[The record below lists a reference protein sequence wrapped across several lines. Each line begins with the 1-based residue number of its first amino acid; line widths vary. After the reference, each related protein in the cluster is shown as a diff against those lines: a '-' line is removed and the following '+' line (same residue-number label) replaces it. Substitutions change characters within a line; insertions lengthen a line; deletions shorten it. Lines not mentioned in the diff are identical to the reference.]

1 MKMYYTDGTKK
12 FICVED
18 GEGNYLKWMHSD
30 SQFQYIRSHGKVG
43 DRSFRGFALTWQTK
57 GRGRASESTL
67 DKVFQIEDYF
77 YHNEV
82 KE

>member
-1 MKMYYTDGTKK
+1 MKMYYTDETKK

-18 GEGNYLKWMHSD
+18 EEGNYLKWMHSD
-30 SQFQYIRSHGKVG
+30 SQFQYIRAYGKV
-43 DRSFRGFALTWQTK
+43 DNRSFRGLALTWQTK
-57 GRGRASESTL
+57 GRGRASEATL
-67 DKVFQIEDYF
+67 EKVFQIEDYF